1 MQVWWL
7 RKIHVSWL
15 IGGWCLGAIIGVVIA
30 AVLPYGWFSSLG
42 WLLLGL
48 ALLTRLNTQILLPPS
63 SVPPEKKLRRIVN
76 FRCLEQPRW
85 ALSLVFQTPNLP
97 SNALVVLGMQIS
109 CAMNARSW

>member
-48 ALLTRLNTQILLPPS
+48 ALLTRLNTQILLPPLICS
-63 SVPPEKKLRRIVN
+63 SREETTQDCK
-76 FRCLEQPRW
+76 
-85 ALSLVFQTPNLP
+85 LSLLRAATVGSELGFPNTK
-97 SNALVVLGMQIS
+97 SAI
-109 CAMNARSW
+109 